1 MFKKIKPIFELDNLR
16 LWKLSIFGLVLSV
29 LGISDSIYLTV
40 AHYSQS
46 VVLACPTTS
55 FINCAKVTSS
65 SYSEVFGIPAPLLG
79 LVFFTLLFII
89 ELPTFWSRK
98 YLWLRNLRLA
108 FVSIG
113 LLSVFWFVYVELDK
127 LHAICLYC
135 TGVHVLTFV
144 SFVTIL
150 FATEHHKSIHDI

>member
-1 MFKKIKPIFELDNLR
+1 MNKFKSLFGLDDKR
-16 LWKLSIFGLVLSV
+16 LKQLSILGLCLSI
-29 LGISDSIYLTV
+29 LGIADSTYLTI

-65 SYSEVFGIPAPLLG
+65 SYSEILGIPVPLFGI
-79 LVFFTLLFII
+79 VFFVTLFIL
-89 ELPTFWSRK
+89 ELPIFWTKK
-98 YLWLRNLRLA
+98 YVWLKNLRLA

-113 LLSVFWFVYVELDK
+113 MASVLWFVYVELDR

-135 TGVHVLTFV
+135 TGVHILTFF
-144 SFVTIL
+144 SFITVL
-150 FATEHHKSIHDI
+150 FASEQFRKVA

>member
-1 MFKKIKPIFELDNLR
+1 MFKKIKPVFELDNLR
-16 LWKLSIFGLVLSV
+16 LWKLSIFVLVLSV

-79 LVFFTLLFII
+79 IVFFTLLFII

>member
-1 MFKKIKPIFELDNLR
+1 MFKKIKPVFELDNLR

>member
-1 MFKKIKPIFELDNLR
+1 MLTKIKSLFRLNNPQLR
-16 LWKLSIFGLVLSV
+16 KLSFLGLGLSI
-29 LGISDSIYLTV
+29 LGVADSTYLTI

-65 SYSEVFGIPAPLLG
+65 SYSEIFGIPVPLLG
-79 LVFFTLLFII
+79 LSFFIVLFII
-89 ELPTFWSRK
+89 ELPVFWTNNFQ
-98 YLWLRNLRLA
+98 WITNLRLA

-113 LLSVFWFVYVELDK
+113 MLSVLWFVYVELDK

>member
-79 LVFFTLLFII
+79 IVFFTLLFII